1 MKYLSKG
8 TIIEALASVSDA
20 LGTSEDSHELII
32 AGGAA
37 LVLLYDARE
46 STKDVDAVLS
56 DGSVRDAALLVAARL
71 ALPNDWLNDGAK
83 GYLHGMAR
91 GEVVFQTPALTV
103 RALALP
109 QLLAMK
115 LSAWRD
121 DLDIEDAR
129 LLLSK
134 IEGEKD
140 EIWEQVEPYLVPGRE
155 LKSRY
160 AFEDLWESE
169 HADSRADRG
178 TDGL

>member
-1 MKYLSKG
+1 MKTLSKKE
-8 TIIEALASVSDA
+8 IISAFKELSKQ
-20 LGTSEDSHELII
+20 LGTPETPFELFI

-46 STKDVDAVLS
+46 TTKDVDIVQS
-56 DGSVRDAALLVAARL
+56 DSAVRDASLKVAVQL
-71 ALPNDWLNDGAK
+71 NLPADWLNDGAK
-83 GYLHGMAR
+83 GYVHGMTQGDVIFR
-91 GEVVFQTPALTV
+91 TPTLIV

-134 IEGEKD
+134 MNTDKEDVWRQIE
-140 EIWEQVEPYLVPGRE
+140 PNLVPGRE
-155 LKSRY
+155 LKARY

-169 HADSRADRG
+169 YG
-178 TDGL
+178 PK